1 MGPGTRGTLGEKAE
15 RQALHFLIRE
25 GLKPVARNFRRRG
38 GEIDLIMLHDDCLTF
53 VEVRYRSSTRFSS
66 PAPTVDCY
74 KQRKLLRTAAMFL
87 AGEQRYAGH
96 TVRFDV
102 VAIAGGVDGTIEWI
116 QDAFRPTDS
125 TL

>member
-1 MGPGTRGTLGEKAE
+1 MGPGTTLGDKAE
-15 RQALHFLIRE
+15 QRALHFLIRE
-25 GLKPVARNFRRRG
+25 GLKPVTRNFRSRG
-38 GEIDLIMLHDDCLTF
+38 GEIDLIMLHGDCLTF

-66 PAPTVDCY
+66 PAPTVDGY

-87 AGEQRYAGH
+87 ASERHFARH

-102 VAIAGGVDGTIEWI
+102 VAIVGGVGGTIEWI
-116 QDAFRPTDS
+116 QDAFRPNDS